1 MVRSKKESGMI
12 HGYVFVIIAL
22 ALLTVFF
29 GGFSVWAYLNY
40 TDAKDDVD
48 GKITV
53 AKAEASKQ
61 QAEADEIKFLDR
73 EKQPMRQFVGPDDY
87 GHLTFDY
94 PKTWSAYQ
102 ATDVSGGGGATYQAY
117 LNPILVP
124 PISVQNQK
132 VALRVTIEQTS
143 YEKSLGNYDTAI
155 KKGDLK
161 SIAWSNDNGMS
172 GTRVDGNFNKDVR
185 GAAIIVKMRDR
196 TLTIR
201 TDADIFKADF
211 DALIKT
217 VKFNQ

>member
-1 MVRSKKESGMI
+1 MI

-87 GHLTFDY
+87 G
-94 PKTWSAYQ
+94 
-102 ATDVSGGGGATYQAY
+102 
-117 LNPILVP
+117 
-124 PISVQNQK
+124 
-132 VALRVTIEQTS
+132 
-143 YEKSLGNYDTAI
+143 
-155 KKGDLK
+155 
-161 SIAWSNDNGMS
+161 
-172 GTRVDGNFNKDVR
+172 
-185 GAAIIVKMRDR
+185 
-196 TLTIR
+196 
-201 TDADIFKADF
+201 
-211 DALIKT
+211 
-217 VKFNQ
+217 